1 MSPKTYFSENHLNF
15 ETIENL
21 KIQSNFNIIVI
32 DVEFFSS
39 PIGLGHVT
47 RDIAVVDYFENISIN
62 FVTGDGAAKIL
73 KNLDFNVKDVYT
85 PPQFI
90 VENGSLKNSAKWLW
104 RYYQYYKD
112 CKKISTKIIES
123 DNPKL
128 IVSDEDFAA
137 LTVAQNKKI
146 STVLITDILETRFTK
161 GISSLIEKK
170 MNKSMQ
176 EIIKNCDVVILP
188 EVGPDEDNIRRV
200 GPVVRQTKFSRDEL
214 REQFSFVK
222 KTIVV
227 AVGGTDSGAFL
238 IEKVLEIQ
246 PKLKEYEFVLVS
258 GPSMTKKFEKIRN
271 LGFVNN
277 LHEVIYAAD
286 VLVSLAGKS
295 TIDEAKEY
303 GTPAIFI
310 PINGHFEQED
320 NAKDE
325 GFVFEDINRLEELI
339 LEKLGEKRNPIKKNG
354 AQTAAK
360 IIKDLLI

>member
-1 MSPKTYFSENHLNF
+1 M
-15 ETIENL
+15 
-21 KIQSNFNIIVI
+21 I

-47 RDIAVVDYFENISIN
+47 RDIAVVDYFENISTN

-73 KNLDFNVKDVYT
+73 KNLDFKVEDVYK

-104 RYYQYYKD
+104 KYYQYYKD

-128 IVSDEDFAA
+128 IVSDEDFAS

-146 STVLITDILETRFTK
+146 PTVLITDILETRFTK
-161 GISSLIEKK
+161 GFTSLIEKK

-188 EVGPDEDNIRRV
+188 EDGPDEDNIRRV
-200 GPVVRQTKFSRDEL
+200 GPIVRQTKYSRDEL
-214 REQFSFVK
+214 REKFSFDK

-227 AVGGTDSGAFL
+227 AIGGTDAGAFL
-238 IEKVLEIQ
+238 IEKILEIF
-246 PKLKEYEFVLVS
+246 PKINEYEIVLVS
-258 GPSMTKKFEKIRN
+258 GPSMNKKFEKIKN

-310 PINGHFEQED
+310 PI
-320 NAKDE
+320 KDILSRRIMRKVKDL
-325 GFVFEDINRLEELI
+325 FLRILIRLEKLI
-339 LEKLGEKRNPIKKNG
+339 LEKLEEKRNPIKKNG
-354 AQTAAK
+354 AQTAAN
-360 IIKDLLI
+360 IIKDLLP